1 MRRYTI
7 VIMIILLA
15 TVTTGCLGADKGEG
29 MTLNAQGLNIGAS
42 QEERDRLTWERTQ
55 AEIANETARTQ
66 AEIENERARTEA
78 TIEQS
83 RQTGKVWRVVL
94 LALGVTS
101 AVALLVLGAGYAGK
115 AMTPMAAQGVEA
127 LRTALEIRKVKRLE
141 VNLEIGPEGY
151 SGHLLAEGYTDEE
164 IAKIVRKAPAL
175 DAPRLQQLQARV
187 GPRGVKALADAGEL
201 NEILARLPER
211 VEKK

>member
-1 MRRYTI
+1 M
-7 VIMIILLA
+7 
-15 TVTTGCLGADKGEG
+15 
-29 MTLNAQGLNIGAS
+29 
-42 QEERDRLTWERTQ
+42 
-55 AEIANETARTQ
+55 
-66 AEIENERARTEA
+66 
-78 TIEQS
+78 
-83 RQTGKVWRVVL
+83 VL

-141 VNLEIGPEGY
+141 VNLEIRPGGY

-175 DAPRLQQLQARV
+175 DAPRLQQLQTRV
-187 GPRGVKALADAGEL
+187 GPRGMRALIEAGDLDAT
-201 NEILARLPER
+201 LAMLPAETEAVSDGR
-211 VEKK
+211 TLR